1 MEFVLKALF
10 DIVVGY
16 LLAYPGALIIW
27 LFSNKKRSFKEI
39 YKEDVFWNSLVGG
52 LLISLIIVGIYF
64 AMK

>member
-27 LFSNKKRSFKEI
+27 LFSNKERSFKEI
-39 YKEDVFWNSLVGG
+39 YREDVFWNSLVGG
-52 LLISLIIVGIYF
+52 LLVSLVILAIYF
-64 AMK
+64 ALR